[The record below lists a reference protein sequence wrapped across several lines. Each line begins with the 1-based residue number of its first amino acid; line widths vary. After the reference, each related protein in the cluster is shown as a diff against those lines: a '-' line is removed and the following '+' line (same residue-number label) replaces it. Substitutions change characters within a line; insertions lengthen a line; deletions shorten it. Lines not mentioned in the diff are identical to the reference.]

1 MKQLSLI
8 FCIVLIVTSACKTQ
22 KEIVVEKED
31 NKVYET
37 YELDKQ
43 PSYPGGEKAQAKFIR
58 RYVTYPRLSLE
69 TGSQGKIYVSFIV
82 EKDSTT
88 SNHKIVRSFDDKAC
102 NDECIRVIKLMKF
115 IPAIKNDKKV
125 RAKLLLP
132 IVFKLY

>member
-1 MKQLSLI
+1 MNKLSII
-8 FCIVLIVTSACKTQ
+8 FSVLFIVASACKTQ
-22 KEIVVEKED
+22 KEVVVEKED

-43 PSYPGGEKAQAKFIR
+43 PSYPGGERAQAKFIR
-58 RYVTYPRLSLE
+58 RHVSYPRLSLE
-69 TGSQGKIYVSFIV
+69 MGNEGSIYVSFIV

-88 SNHKIVRSFDDKAC
+88 SNHEILRSFDDKAC

-115 IPAIKNDKKV
+115 IPAMKSDKKV

-132 IVFKLY
+132 IVFKLN